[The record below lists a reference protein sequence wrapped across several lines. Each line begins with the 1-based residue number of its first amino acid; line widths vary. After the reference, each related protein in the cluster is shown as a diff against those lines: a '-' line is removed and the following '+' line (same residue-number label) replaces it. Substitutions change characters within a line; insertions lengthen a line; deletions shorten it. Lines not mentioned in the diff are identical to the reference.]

1 MNSIVSTILFKK
13 IPEQNIPGRFI
24 KFDKTDPDIRVS
36 TGTMR
41 ERVLGYL
48 EARDEPLTAKD
59 IALGISSNTSRVYAQ
74 LKKLVGE
81 GVLEV
86 FAHNGFHPEYVIRAN
101 YKG

>member
-24 KFDKTDPDIRVS
+24 KFDKTDPDIRFS

-48 EARDEPLTAKD
+48 EVRDEPLTAKD

-86 FAHNGFHPEYVIRAN
+86 FAHNGFHPEYVIRSS

>member
-1 MNSIVSTILFKK
+1 MASIISTLLFKQ
-13 IPEQNIPGRFI
+13 IPVQHNPGRFI
-24 KFDKTDPDIRVS
+24 KFDKTDPDIRFS

-41 ERVLGYL
+41 ERVIGYL

-81 GVLEV
+81 GVLDV
-86 FAHNGFHPEYVIRAN
+86 FSHNGFHPEYVISTS

>member
-1 MNSIVSTILFKK
+1 MSSMISTLLFKQ
-13 IPEQNIPGRFI
+13 IPEQHNPGRFI
-24 KFDKTDPDIRVS
+24 KFDKTDPDIRFS

-48 EARDEPLTAKD
+48 ESRDEPLTAKD

-81 GVLEV
+81 GVLDV
-86 FAHNGFHPEYVIRAN
+86 FAHNGFHPEYVIRSDP
-101 YKG
+101 G